1 VVGIRTNMVRIRDYI
16 GELGDEVVSYSKK
29 HPESRIPAIIREND
43 PRTVLFTEPF
53 EGKDPLI
60 ANLYSTRSRVERLM
74 KIGEGALFKHV
85 SEAKRRIVKPV
96 ARSWCWGGTSD
107 PSRISKIPLLKYY
120 ENDAGKYVTSS
131 VIVARDPE
139 DGVVNMSVHRLLHLD
154 SNRFAVRMVEG
165 RHLHQIFLKH
175 KAGGRDLKIAVLIGT
190 PIHII
195 LSASTQ
201 LPKEV
206 SEVDYAGALKSR
218 PLEVTYLDG
227 VDLPVPLESEYVFEG
242 KISISLTAGEWM
254 TDILGIPDKPRDQPV
269 MEVEKVYWN
278 DDPVYHAIL
287 PGGLEHKL
295 LMGYPAE
302 VKIREKLVE
311 NDVDVK
317 DVWLSSGSGGW
328 LHCFVSIRKKSE
340 EEPRGVIRLVMEA
353 HRSVKG
359 VVVVDD
365 DMDPRSYE
373 DVDFALATRF
383 QDRQKFYFFEKM
395 RGSSLDPSSNQDT
408 LLTSKWGLDLTLPVS
423 ADRKRFLRSRMQV
436 EDTHH

>member
-1 VVGIRTNMVRIRDYI
+1 
-16 GELGDEVVSYSKK
+16 
-29 HPESRIPAIIREND
+29 
-43 PRTVLFTEPF
+43 
-53 EGKDPLI
+53 
-60 ANLYSTRSRVERLM
+60 
-74 KIGEGALFKHV
+74 
-85 SEAKRRIVKPV
+85 
-96 ARSWCWGGTSD
+96 
-107 PSRISKIPLLKYY
+107 
-120 ENDAGKYVTSS
+120 
-131 VIVARDPE
+131 
-139 DGVVNMSVHRLLHLD
+139 
-154 SNRFAVRMVEG
+154 
-165 RHLHQIFLKH
+165 
-175 KAGGRDLKIAVLIGT
+175 
-190 PIHII
+190 
-195 LSASTQ
+195 
-201 LPKEV
+201 
-206 SEVDYAGALKSR
+206 
-218 PLEVTYLDG
+218 
-227 VDLPVPLESEYVFEG
+227 LESEYVFEG
-242 KISISLTAGEWM
+242 RISISLTAREWM

-302 VKIREKLVE
+302 VKIREKLAE

-328 LHCFVSIRKKSE
+328 LHW
-340 EEPRGVIRLVMEA
+340 EEPREVIRLVMEA

-408 LLTSKWGLDLTLPVS
+408 LLTSKWGLDLTLPVN
-423 ADRKRFLRSRMQV
+423 ADRKRFLRSRI
-436 EDTHH
+436 